1 MKSKPFA
8 VLALSLAVLQLC
20 LLPAS
25 WMLSVL
31 LPESGVRSL
40 LGSEGVRWM
49 LGRFTDMLAGRPLS
63 CLLLLSVAWGCVRS
77 SGILRIFRRRAM
89 LQYRERIALGFV
101 VCLSLGYAGVLAWL
115 TLMPHAVLLSVI
127 GALFPSPF
135 SASLIPVISFG
146 ACLVAVVYGIVSG
159 RFRTV
164 TDVYRS
170 LFCGIAIASPLFF
183 LYILLIQL
191 YYSVMFM
198 IG

>member
-63 CLLLLSVAWGCVRS
+63 CLLLLS
-77 SGILRIFRRRAM
+77 
-89 LQYRERIALGFV
+89 
-101 VCLSLGYAGVLAWL
+101 
-115 TLMPHAVLLSVI
+115 
-127 GALFPSPF
+127 
-135 SASLIPVISFG
+135 
-146 ACLVAVVYGIVSG
+146 
-159 RFRTV
+159 
-164 TDVYRS
+164 
-170 LFCGIAIASPLFF
+170 
-183 LYILLIQL
+183 
-191 YYSVMFM
+191 
-198 IG
+198 

>member
-1 MKSKPFA
+1 MKNKPFA

-20 LLPAS
+20 FLPAS

-49 LGRFTDMLAGRPLS
+49 LGRFTDMLAGRPLA
-63 CLLLLSVAWGCVRS
+63 CLLLLSVAWGCVRT
-77 SGILRIFRRRAM
+77 SGILKIFRRHSV

-101 VCLSLGYAGVLAWL
+101 VCLSVGYSAVLAWL
-115 TLMPHAVLLSVI
+115 TLMPNAVLLSAT

-135 SASLIPVISFG
+135 SASLIPVLSFG
-146 ACLVAVVYGIVSG
+146 ACLVSVVYGIVSG
-159 RFRTV
+159 LFRTV

-170 LFCGIAIASPLFF
+170 LFCGIAMVSPLFF

-191 YYSVMFM
+191 YYSVVFV